1 MKKQKI
7 QMLVIVV
14 ILLLCIV
21 AYFLATR
28 YAKQQEQR
36 DKDSETQG
44 QVNLT
49 VIDPD
54 DVDAFSYIA
63 DGTTYSYTKNKDTWT
78 CENDTSLK
86 MDADSIATL
95 LGNLKKITAAEAI
108 DDYDSIADYGL
119 DQPQNNI
126 TVTCG
131 NETTTIDIGD
141 YNEMLQEYYIKIS
154 GDDKIYLADSTLKDA
169 FSKKPDTMVQQ
180 EESTETESVDSTQS

>member
-119 DQPQNNI
+119 DQPQNTI

-141 YNEMLQEYYIKIS
+141 YNEILQEYYIKIS

>member
-119 DQPQNNI
+119 DQPQNTI

-154 GDDKIYLADSTLKDA
+154 GDDKIYLVDSTLKDT

>member
-14 ILLLCIV
+14 ILLLCV
-21 AYFLATR
+21 AAYFVATQ
-28 YAKQQEQR
+28 YVKKQEQR

-44 QVNLT
+44 QVSLT

-54 DVDAFSYIA
+54 AVDAFSYIA
-63 DGTTYSYTKNKDTWT
+63 DGTTYSYTKDGDAWI

-95 LGNLKKITAAEAI
+95 LEHLKKVTAAEAI
-108 DDYDSIADYGL
+108 TDYDSISDYGL
-119 DQPQNNI
+119 DQPQNTI

-131 NETTTIDIGD
+131 DETTTIDIGD
-141 YNEMLQEYYIKIS
+141 YNEMLSEYYLKVS
-154 GDDKIYLADSTLKDA
+154 GDDKIYLVDSTLKDA
-169 FSKKPDTMVQQ
+169 FSKTPDTMVKQ
-180 EESTETESVDSTQS
+180 EESTETESVDTTE

>member
-119 DQPQNNI
+119 DQPQNTI

-154 GDDKIYLADSTLKDA
+154 GDDKIYLADSTLKDI

>member
-49 VIDPD
+49 VIEPD

-119 DQPQNNI
+119 DQPQNTI

>member
-119 DQPQNNI
+119 DQPQNTI

-169 FSKKPDTMVQQ
+169 FSKKPDTMMQQ

>member
-119 DQPQNNI
+119 DQPQNAI

>member
-119 DQPQNNI
+119 DQPQNTI

-154 GDDKIYLADSTLKDA
+154 GDDKIYLADSKLKDA

>member
-63 DGTTYSYTKNKDTWT
+63 DGTTYSYTNNKDTWT

-108 DDYDSIADYGL
+108 DDYDSTADYGL
-119 DQPQNNI
+119 DQPQNTI

-154 GDDKIYLADSTLKDA
+154 GDDKIYLVDSTLKDA

>member
-86 MDADSIATL
+86 MDEDSIATL

-119 DQPQNNI
+119 DQPQNTI

-154 GDDKIYLADSTLKDA
+154 GDDKIYLADSKLKDA

>member
-108 DDYDSIADYGL
+108 GDYDSIADYGL
-119 DQPQNNI
+119 DQPQNTI

-154 GDDKIYLADSTLKDA
+154 DDDKIYLADSTLKDA

>member
-28 YAKQQEQR
+28 YAKQQGQR

-119 DQPQNNI
+119 DQPQNTI

>member
-119 DQPQNNI
+119 DQPQNTI

-141 YNEMLQEYYIKIS
+141 YNEMLHEYYIKIS

>member
-78 CENDTSLK
+78 CENDTALK

-119 DQPQNNI
+119 DQPQNTI

-180 EESTETESVDSTQS
+180 EENTETESVHSTQS

>member
-119 DQPQNNI
+119 DQPQNTI

-154 GDDKIYLADSTLKDA
+154 GDDKIYLVDSTLKDA
-169 FSKKPDTMVQQ
+169 DRK
-180 EESTETESVDSTQS
+180 SVV

>member
-119 DQPQNNI
+119 DQPQNTI
-126 TVTCG
+126 TVICG

-154 GDDKIYLADSTLKDA
+154 GDDKIYLVDSTLKDA

>member
-7 QMLVIVV
+7 HMLVIVV

-119 DQPQNNI
+119 DQPQNTI

-154 GDDKIYLADSTLKDA
+154 GDDKIYLGDSTLKDA

>member
-119 DQPQNNI
+119 DQPQNTI

-180 EESTETESVDSTQS
+180 EESTETESFDSTQS

>member
-119 DQPQNNI
+119 DQPKNTI

-131 NETTTIDIGD
+131 NETTTIYIGD

>member
-54 DVDAFSYIA
+54 DVDAFSYLA

-119 DQPQNNI
+119 DQPQNTI

>member
-86 MDADSIATL
+86 MDAGSIATL

-119 DQPQNNI
+119 DQPQNTI

>member
-95 LGNLKKITAAEAI
+95 LGNLKKITAVEAI
-108 DDYDSIADYGL
+108 DDYDSTADYGL
-119 DQPQNNI
+119 DQPQNTI

-180 EESTETESVDSTQS
+180 EESTEIESVDSTQS

>member
-119 DQPQNNI
+119 DQPQNTI

-154 GDDKIYLADSTLKDA
+154 GDDKIYLVDSTLKDE

>member
-95 LGNLKKITAAEAI
+95 LGNLKKITAVEAI
-108 DDYDSIADYGL
+108 DDYDSTADYGL
-119 DQPQNNI
+119 DQPQNTI

>member
-14 ILLLCIV
+14 ILLLCV
-21 AYFLATR
+21 AAYFVATQ
-28 YAKQQEQR
+28 YAKKQEQR

-44 QVNLT
+44 QVSLT

-54 DVDAFSYIA
+54 AVDAFSYIA
-63 DGTTYSYTKNKDTWT
+63 DGTTYSYTKDGDTWI

-95 LGNLKKITAAEAI
+95 LEHLKKVTAAEAI
-108 DDYDSIADYGL
+108 TDYDSISDYGL
-119 DQPQNNI
+119 DQPQNTI

-131 NETTTIDIGD
+131 DETTTIDIGD
-141 YNEMLQEYYIKIS
+141 YNEMLSEYYLKVS
-154 GDDKIYLADSTLKDA
+154 GDDKIYLVDSTLKDA
-169 FSKKPDTMVQQ
+169 FSKAPDTMVQ
-180 EESTETESVDSTQS
+180 EESTETESVDATE

>member
-119 DQPQNNI
+119 DQPQNTI

-154 GDDKIYLADSTLKDA
+154 VDDKIYLADSTLKDA

>member
-7 QMLVIVV
+7 QMLVMVV

-49 VIDPD
+49 VIDPN

-119 DQPQNNI
+119 DQPQNTI

>member
-119 DQPQNNI
+119 DQPQNTI

-131 NETTTIDIGD
+131 NETTAIDIGD

>member
-119 DQPQNNI
+119 DQPQNTI

-141 YNEMLQEYYIKIS
+141 HNEMLQEYYIKIS

>member
-108 DDYDSIADYGL
+108 DDYNSIADYGL
-119 DQPQNNI
+119 DQPQNTI

>member
-49 VIDPD
+49 VIDPN
-54 DVDAFSYIA
+54 DVDALSYIA

-119 DQPQNNI
+119 DQPQNTI

-154 GDDKIYLADSTLKDA
+154 GDDKIYLADSKLKDA

>member
-119 DQPQNNI
+119 DQPQNTI

-141 YNEMLQEYYIKIS
+141 YNEILQEYYIKIS
-154 GDDKIYLADSTLKDA
+154 GDDKIYLADSKLKDA

-180 EESTETESVDSTQS
+180 EENTETESVDSTQS

>member
-86 MDADSIATL
+86 MDAYSIATL

-119 DQPQNNI
+119 DQPQNTI

>member
-14 ILLLCIV
+14 ILMLCIV

-119 DQPQNNI
+119 DQPQNTI

-169 FSKKPDTMVQQ
+169 FSKKPDTMVQH

>member
-108 DDYDSIADYGL
+108 GDYDSIADYGL
-119 DQPQNNI
+119 DQPQNTI

-180 EESTETESVDSTQS
+180 EENTETESVDSTQS